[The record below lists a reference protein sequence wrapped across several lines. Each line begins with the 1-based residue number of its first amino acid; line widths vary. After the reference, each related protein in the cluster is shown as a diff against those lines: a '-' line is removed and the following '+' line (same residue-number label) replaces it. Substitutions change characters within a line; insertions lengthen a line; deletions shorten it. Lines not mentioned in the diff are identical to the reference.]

1 MTPWQS
7 KILMLDLNNKTT
19 FRLIRSGTLSAQENM
34 AIDRVLFDSFSQTK
48 VPFFR
53 VYSWEKSF
61 TFGIS
66 DEITK
71 LKEKKELIPYQDNY
85 AKRMTGGGILFHGHD
100 ISYSLTIPSSFMKG
114 LSVKESYEKICQF
127 LLHFYANLG
136 LESSYAKDDTTVY
149 KSKNAFCQLGFEDYD
164 ILIDGKKMG
173 GNAQRRTKESIFQHG
188 SIGLVN
194 LDKNLHTGNSLEDV
208 GITLNMEEATK
219 KLIQSFETTFNV
231 VLEDSILTNEE
242 KKQLEAVETKEAL

>member
-1 MTPWQS
+1 
-7 KILMLDLNNKTT
+7 MLDLNNKTK

-34 AIDRVLFDSFSQTK
+34 VIDRILFESFSQTK
-48 VPFFR
+48 VPVFR
-53 VYSWEKSF
+53 VYSWKKSF

-71 LKEKKELIPYQDNY
+71 LKEKEELIPYQENY

-100 ISYSLTIPSSFMKG
+100 ISYSLSIPSSCMQG

-127 LLHFYANLG
+127 LLRFYANLG
-136 LESSYAKDDTTVY
+136 LNPSYAKDDTTVY
-149 KSKNAFCQLGFEDYD
+149 KSKNVFCQLGFEDYD

-188 SIGLVN
+188 SIGLVA
-194 LDKNLHTGNSLEDV
+194 LDENLHTGNSLEDV
-208 GITLNMEEATK
+208 GITLSMQEATRQ
-219 KLIQSFETTFNV
+219 LIHSFETTFNV

-242 KKQLEAVETKEAL
+242 KEQLEAVKAKEA